1 MRASS
6 LRLWRGEI
14 TRRFSGDHVSIRS
27 MGFFDSFPPPEPPK
41 PPRRPRRPAWRS
53 PGRNVKPV
61 ALAVDDIL
69 VRREE
74 LAVYVNDF
82 SVYPNGFTLTIT
94 TLRRQQAGAGGW
106 DGHPG
111 HHPNPFGPRRNRGG
125 GGSAE
130 ELEGIF
136 RFGVRF
142 ADGRSGAFEGLGAWR
157 GEVVE
162 APAAPFVSMHAGHG
176 NESEWVQGL
185 WVWGIPEEGDVELIY
200 SWLAEAV
207 PESRVVVDGDVLRDA
222 AARAV
227 TLWDEPDYAEDG
239 DGA

>member
-1 MRASS
+1 
-6 LRLWRGEI
+6 
-14 TRRFSGDHVSIRS
+14 

-74 LAVYVNDF
+74 LAVYVGDF
-82 SVYPNGFTLTIT
+82 SIYPNGFTLTVT
-94 TLRRQQAGAGGW
+94 TLRRPRLGSGGW
-106 DGHPG
+106 DGHPA
-111 HHPNPFGPRRNRGG
+111 HHPNPFGPRRGRGG
-125 GGSAE
+125 VGPAE
-130 ELEGIF
+130 EPEELL

-142 ADGRSGAFEGLGAWR
+142 ADGRSAAVEGLGAWR
-157 GEVVE
+157 GDGGRDVE
-162 APAAPFVSMHAGHG
+162 PPTPPVVSMHSGHG

-185 WVWGIPEEGDVELIY
+185 WVWGIPEQGDVELIY
-200 SWLAEAV
+200 SWLAESV
-207 PESRVVVDGDVLRDA
+207 PESRVEVDGDAVRAA

-227 TLWDEPDYAEDG
+227 TLWDEPDDPEEGD

>member
-1 MRASS
+1 
-6 LRLWRGEI
+6 
-14 TRRFSGDHVSIRS
+14 
-27 MGFFDSFPPPEPPK
+27 MGFFDTFPPPEPPQ

-61 ALAVDDIL
+61 ALAVDGIL

-82 SVYPNGFTLTIT
+82 NVYPSGFTLTIT
-94 TLRRQQAGAGGW
+94 TLRRQRAGAGGW
-106 DGHPG
+106 DGHSPRD
-111 HHPNPFGPRRNRGG
+111 PSPFGPRRNRGG
-125 GGSAE
+125 GGAAE
-130 ELEGIF
+130 EVEGVL

-142 ADGRSGAFEGLGAWR
+142 ADGRSGVLEGLGAWR
-157 GEVVE
+157 GESGLGDGE
-162 APAAPFVSMHAGHG
+162 PPAAPVVSTHSGHG

-200 SWLAEAV
+200 SWLAESV
-207 PESRVVVDGDVLRDA
+207 PESRFLLDGDVLRDA

-227 TLWDEPDYAEDG
+227 TLWDEAEESEEG

>member
-1 MRASS
+1 
-6 LRLWRGEI
+6 
-14 TRRFSGDHVSIRS
+14 

-41 PPRRPRRPAWRS
+41 PARRPRRPAWRG

-69 VRREE
+69 VRRGE
-74 LAVYVNDF
+74 LAVYVNGF

-106 DGHPG
+106 DGHG
-111 HHPNPFGPRRNRGG
+111 LHHPNPFGPRRSRGG

-130 ELEGIF
+130 EVEGIF

-142 ADGRSGAFEGLGAWR
+142 ADGRSGALEGLGVGR
-157 GEVVE
+157 GESVE
-162 APAAPFVSMHAGHG
+162 PPAAPVISMHSGHG

-185 WVWGIPEEGDVELIY
+185 WIWGIPEEGDVELIY
-200 SWLAEAV
+200 SWPAESV
-207 PESRVVVDGDVLRDA
+207 SESRLEIDGDVLRDA

-227 TLWDEPDYAEDG
+227 TLWDEADEPEEG